1 MLSGARACYASR
13 MPRFL
18 PVLAVLLFAAACAR
32 PDHIEID
39 PRAPRLSRKGES
51 LRLHAKL
58 MDRGGKV
65 YPQERAEWKSRD
77 PFVAGVS
84 GEGEVTALSS
94 GHTMLTATWNE
105 LSAEVPLEIDLVEA
119 LQIDPG
125 TVTLLQSD
133 EPVKIKVVAL
143 GLDGHPLRDREVH
156 LVSGDPKVARVDPE
170 GRVWPVAPGDVVVRA
185 SIDDKEGE
193 IAVHV
198 RTK

>member
-1 MLSGARACYASR
+1 ML
-13 MPRFL
+13 RFL
-18 PVLAVLLFAAACAR
+18 PLLLLVACAR

-51 LRLHAKL
+51 LHLHAKM

-65 YPQERAEWKSRD
+65 YPQERAGWKSRD
-77 PFVAGVS
+77 PFIAGITS
-84 GEGEVTALSS
+84 DGDVTALSS
-94 GHTMLTATWNE
+94 GHTVLTATWNE
-105 LSAEVPLEIDLVEA
+105 LTAEVPLDVDMVEA

-125 TVTLLQSD
+125 TLELLQSA

-156 LVSGDPKVARVDPE
+156 LVSADPKVARVDPE

-185 SIDDKEGE
+185 NIDDKVGE

-198 RTK
+198 RAH